1 MNDKAFFGI
10 KIRYLEWNCIIWKEI
25 EIFRINMNKKEYSG
39 SVPMRNVPL
48 HREDKKRIHLRHRLM
63 CNTWLQLINTPNNLI
78 LHPNPGKKLRKV
90 ELTTMSTNP
99 LCLKRALLLK
109 SVWGFASS
117 HHATRY
123 NPIRSDRSFADSESD
138 GEAEDGEAFWP
149 GKNRRPG
156 CPPCG
161 GLSWDCRNQ
170 ENMKKSS
177 GWWGTWFFSIYWE

>member
-1 MNDKAFFGI
+1 
-10 KIRYLEWNCIIWKEI
+10 
-25 EIFRINMNKKEYSG
+25 
-39 SVPMRNVPL
+39 
-48 HREDKKRIHLRHRLM
+48 
-63 CNTWLQLINTPNNLI
+63 
-78 LHPNPGKKLRKV
+78 
-90 ELTTMSTNP
+90 MSTNP

-138 GEAEDGEAFWP
+138 GDAEDGEAFWP
-149 GKNRRPG
+149 GRNRRPG

-170 ENMKKSS
+170 ENMRKSS
-177 GWWGTWFFSIYWE
+177 GWWGTCFFLYIGNHNPNLTFIFFRGIETTNQVSVLGVRLLKGLDILLSLGIIKIFTEFRMCILIFQGGVVLSHRQQPLGFYNATGMIREIVNK